1 MASLSLHRLYPV
13 FLAAAILIMAGQV
26 MAVPVN
32 ASLEYSC
39 VFPLIEEQ
47 PLSVEITADMPEI
60 IAPGQSTG
68 AFQIQANAQVSAE
81 SWNGLSFVGTHALAG
96 KVEAQSSISG
106 QGVDL
111 PLTLPMTIT
120 DKTLPDEIGAFTVAA
135 SGETPPLTFTEANQG
150 EVNIRVGDLV
160 MFLQPRDGNGN
171 PTGLGD
177 FESECTLMPGQDD
190 VLHTLTVTGSN
201 NTEQDFEF
209 AGESLIKEGVV
220 LPLKGMLQISS
231 TAAGSSL
238 SGELQLEDSSIDV
251 SIIRFFKTL
260 SLDARVSFDTV
271 GELGGTVSNGNM
283 IVQQAVS
290 MTLNNL
296 RLKVFGFPIS
306 QSNGQSCTTGEPVAL
321 SLSTPAG
328 ESFDPLT
335 GGRLTGKY
343 TLPAFAGCGVM
354 TELVNL
360 FLAGPDNTLNIMMS
374 PQS

>member
-1 MASLSLHRLYPV
+1 M
-13 FLAAAILIMAGQV
+13 
-26 MAVPVN
+26 
-32 ASLEYSC
+32 
-39 VFPLIEEQ
+39 
-47 PLSVEITADMPEI
+47 
-60 IAPGQSTG
+60 
-68 AFQIQANAQVSAE
+68 
-81 SWNGLSFVGTHALAG
+81 
-96 KVEAQSSISG
+96 
-106 QGVDL
+106 
-111 PLTLPMTIT
+111 
-120 DKTLPDEIGAFTVAA
+120 
-135 SGETPPLTFTEANQG
+135 
-150 EVNIRVGDLV
+150 
-160 MFLQPRDGNGN
+160 
-171 PTGLGD
+171 
-177 FESECTLMPGQDD
+177 
-190 VLHTLTVTGSN
+190 
-201 NTEQDFEF
+201 
-209 AGESLIKEGVV
+209 
-220 LPLKGMLQISS
+220 
-231 TAAGSSL
+231 
-238 SGELQLEDSSIDV
+238 

>member
-1 MASLSLHRLYPV
+1 MASLSLHWLFPV
-13 FLAAAILIMAGQV
+13 FLAASVLMMTEQV

-47 PLSVEITADMPEI
+47 PLRVDITADMPAI
-60 IAPGQSTG
+60 VAPGQSTG

-81 SWNGLSFVGTHALAG
+81 SWNGLSFVGTHTLAG
-96 KVEAQSSISG
+96 KVEAQSSING

-111 PLTLPMTIT
+111 PLNLPMAIT
-120 DKTLPDEIGAFTVAA
+120 DTPLPDEIGSFTVVA

-150 EVNIRVGDLV
+150 EVNIRVGDLL
-160 MFLQPRDGNGN
+160 MLLQPRDGNGN

-177 FESECTLMPGQDD
+177 FESECTLVPGQDD

-201 NTEQDFEF
+201 NAEQRFEF
-209 AGESLIKEGVV
+209 AGESLIKESIF
-220 LPLKGMLQISS
+220 LPLAGMLQINR
-231 TAAGSSL
+231 AAGSSGL
-238 SGELQLEDSSIDV
+238 SGDLHLEDSSINV

-260 SLDARVSFDTV
+260 SLDARVSIDTV
-271 GELGGTVSNGNM
+271 GDLGGTVSNGNM
-283 IVQQAVS
+283 TVRQEVS

-296 RLKVFGFPIS
+296 RLKIFGFPVS
-306 QSNGQSCTTGEPVAL
+306 QSNGLSCTTGEPVAL

-360 FLAGPDNTLNIMMS
+360 FLAGPDNTLDIMMS
-374 PQS
+374 PQP